1 MVRVHDVFL
10 RLAVLVHAAA
20 RPAAHQVAHAKG
32 YLARKR
38 AIAQLGKH
46 LHKNAVRKALF
57 DLAGNGDEFFAL
69 RAQAAQML
77 AKLGAETRSELL
89 TILDGLHARAL
100 RSVLPA
106 LGPDADEETIEY
118 SRNTIETSSSGYVVA
133 AALRALSLSRKAEIR
148 IDLEKALRLLALPRD
163 VGPHPEDGKMITAGL
178 GRYGPFV
185 LHDGTYANLE
195 SIDEVFEVGVNRA
208 VAAIADKK
216 ANGGRRGATAKAL
229 KSLGDHPDGGGE
241 VTVNEGRYGPYVKWG
256 KINATIP
263 KGKDPQAITMEE
275 AVPLLAARA
284 EKAGIKKPAKKVAA
298 KKTTAKSKTATK
310 KTASSK
316 KTAEAEKSDS

>member
-1 MVRVHDVFL
+1 M
-10 RLAVLVHAAA
+10 
-20 RPAAHQVAHAKG
+20 
-32 YLARKR
+32 
-38 AIAQLGKH
+38 
-46 LHKNAVRKALF
+46 
-57 DLAGNGDEFFAL
+57 
-69 RAQAAQML
+69 
-77 AKLGAETRSELL
+77 
-89 TILDGLHARAL
+89 
-100 RSVLPA
+100 
-106 LGPDADEETIEY
+106 
-118 SRNTIETSSSGYVVA
+118 
-133 AALRALSLSRKAEIR
+133 
-148 IDLEKALRLLALPRD
+148 PRD

-263 KGKDPQAITMEE
+263 KGKDPQSITMEE

-284 EKAGIKKPAKKVAA
+284 EKAGLKKPAKKAA
-298 KKTTAKSKTATK
+298 AKKTTTKKTTAKSKTATK

>member
-1 MVRVHDVFL
+1 MVTDYFNDRGSAENPHVVGELQQRVVH
-10 RLAVLVHAAA
+10 RLAELGVFVLGSTYAVVH
-20 RPAAHQVAHAKG
+20 RDREQHEQVDV
-32 YLARKR
+32 
-38 AIAQLGKH
+38 
-46 LHKNAVRKALF
+46 LHRL
-57 DLAGNGDEFFAL
+57 DSGGDA
-69 RAQAAQML
+69 
-77 AKLGAETRSELL
+77 
-89 TILDGLHARAL
+89 
-100 RSVLPA
+100 
-106 LGPDADEETIEY
+106 
-118 SRNTIETSSSGYVVA
+118 A
-133 AALRALSLSRKAEIR
+133 AALFAEKGFDNTSLQ
-148 IDLEKALRLLALPRD
+148 D
-163 VGPHPEDGKMITAGL
+163 VATAVGVTKAGL
-178 GRYGPFV
+178 YHYFPTKHALFEAIV
-185 LHDGTYANLE
+185 LDTLRDLHAG
-195 SIDEVFEVGVNRA
+195 A

-229 KSLGDHPDGGGE
+229 KSLGDHPDGGE

-284 EKAGIKKPAKKVAA
+284 EKAGIKKPAKKAAAKKTAA